1 MPFQPRRVPDAVG
14 GMIATLR
21 LVIFDCDG
29 VLVDSEPASHRVLV
43 AEANRL
49 GWDVT
54 PEQARRFVGL
64 RWTDLRPMFEQA
76 TGQDVGASWPLR
88 MQSLV
93 IEAMRDNV
101 RAIEG
106 AAEALRATA
115 ALGLPYRI
123 ASNSSPEEMA
133 IKFAATGLSAL
144 VSGRVHSAKDV
155 GVGKP
160 APDLFLAA
168 AAAEGVPPGACLV
181 LEDSRPG
188 VTAALAAGMR
198 CVAYLP
204 DGDPNNLVA
213 LGATK
218 LPSLHDFGALLRV
231 LLLARVA

>member
-1 MPFQPRRVPDAVG
+1 MTAP
-14 GMIATLR
+14 LR

-29 VLVDSEPASHRVLV
+29 VLVDSEPASHRVLM
-43 AEANRL
+43 AEAQRL
-49 GWDVT
+49 GWDVG
-54 PEQARRFVGL
+54 PQDARRFIGM
-64 RWTDLRPMFEQA
+64 RWTDLRPVFEQA
-76 TGQDVGASWPLR
+76 TRQDLGAGWPLR

-93 IEAMRDNV
+93 IEGMRGNV

-115 ALGLPYRI
+115 DLGLPYRI
-123 ASNSSPEEMA
+123 ASNSSHEEMA

-144 VSGRVHSAKDV
+144 VDGRVHSAKDV

-168 AAAEGVPPGACLV
+168 AAAEGVPPQACLV

-204 DGDPNNLVA
+204 EGDPDQLVA
-213 LGATK
+213 LGATG
-218 LPSLHDFGALLRV
+218 LRSLHDFDGLLRSV
-231 LLLARVA
+231 LLARVA